1 MPPIA
6 VPELLVRKQLVK
18 NTAPEAEQGQ
28 QMEWVWVIS
37 KDVSE
42 MQPRFYY
49 RKCLSANNHLV
60 GKAWRR
66 DCCKRIQRG
75 KMELLCTAQHR
86 DCEL

>member
-6 VPELLVRKQLVK
+6 VPELLVRKQLVR
-18 NTAPEAEQGQ
+18 NTVPEAERGQ
-28 QMEWVWVIS
+28 QMERVWVLS

-42 MQPRFYY
+42 MQPRCCY
-49 RKCLSANNHLV
+49 RKYLSANDHLV
-60 GKAWRR
+60 GKVWAR
-66 DCCKRIQRG
+66 DCCKRIQRR